1 MRKAAYVLITLL
13 LTPVTAKIILAESAS
28 LTIVAL
34 GDSTT
39 AGTPFFHSPLESPPD
54 GEGDPEG
61 QYAYWMMKKHPNW
74 KVINCGING
83 QTTDQIQARL
93 DQAFSYHPRYIIILG
108 GVNDI
113 YQGLSLNATARNL
126 NFMYHEAKL
135 HGVIPIAA
143 TVLPFSRA
151 TAQQSKGINK
161 LNAWIIKNADEIR
174 IEVAD
179 LHAAVC
185 DPQDCDKL
193 NGTPDG
199 LHPDVGGYRQ
209 MGLVLAKIIDK
220 MEATMPRE
228 ISR

>member
-1 MRKAAYVLITLL
+1 MRKAVRVFITLL
-13 LTPVTAKIILAESAS
+13 FPLATTQIILAESKS
-28 LTIVAL
+28 LVIVAL

-39 AGTPFFHSPLESPPD
+39 AGSPFFLSPLESPPA
-54 GEGDPEG
+54 GQGDPEG
-61 QYAYWMMKKHPNW
+61 QYAYWMMKKYPNW

-93 DQAFSYHPRYIIILG
+93 DQAFSYHPRYMIILA

-113 YQGLSLNATARNL
+113 YQGLSLNAAAKNL
-126 NFMYHEAKL
+126 NTMYHEAKL

-143 TVLPFSRA
+143 TVLPFSAA
-151 TAQQSKGINK
+151 TARQSEAINK
-161 LNAWIIKNADEIR
+161 LNAWIMKNADVIR

-185 DPQDCDKL
+185 DPQNCDKL
-193 NGTPDG
+193 NGTTDG
-199 LHPDVGGYRQ
+199 LHPDIGGYRK
-209 MGLVLAKIIDK
+209 MGLILAGIIDK

-228 ISR
+228 IIR

>member
-1 MRKAAYVLITLL
+1 MVNYSKLGLAFLL
-13 LTPVTAKIILAESAS
+13 VACS
-28 LTIVAL
+28 LTAMADAPLIIVAL

-39 AGTPFFHSPLESPPD
+39 AGTPFFLSPLESPPS
-54 GEGDPEG
+54 GQGDPEG
-61 QYAYWMMKKHPNW
+61 QYAYWMMKKHPDW

-93 DQAFSYHPRYIIILG
+93 DQAFSYHPRYLIILG

-126 NFMYHEAKL
+126 NTMYHEAKL
-135 HGVIPIAA
+135 NGVIPIAA

-151 TAQQSKGINK
+151 TAEQSKAINK

-199 LHPDVGGYRQ
+199 LHPDVGGYRT